1 MVKIG
6 LWVALLAG
14 AALFAG
20 LLAVR
25 GVDDVLAAFATAGW
39 GLALVAMLYAGAL
52 VVAGLAWASL
62 FRPPPPRLPGVLV
75 LRWIAFSVNQLLPV
89 AQLGGEVLRARLL
102 AHRGVDAPTAGA
114 SVVVDMTLGLA
125 SQALFTLAGVAL
137 LALAGGAV
145 GLGAGI
151 ALIAA
156 VAAMALVFLR
166 VQRRGF
172 FSRLAGLVE
181 KAAGGRDLTRVTGG
195 AAALD
200 AAVLAIYR
208 RPGRIFAGF
217 LGRLAVWVLFALETW
232 LIFHLIGHPISFTD
246 ALIIE
251 ALVQAVRTAGFLV
264 PGALGI
270 QEGGYLVFAA
280 AVGAPAD
287 LGLAVSLIKRARDLM
302 LGLPGLAVWQAG
314 EVARLRRRSAG
325 AGDRAAVG
333 GEQVAARGIE
343 VDAD

>member
-25 GVDDVLAAFATAGW
+25 GVDDVLAAFAAAGW
-39 GLALVAMLYAGAL
+39 GIALVGALYAGAL
-52 VVAGLAWASL
+52 AVAGLAWASL
-62 FRPPPPRLPGVLV
+62 IRPLPVRLLPQVLR

-102 AHRGVDAPTAGA
+102 AHRGVPAPEAGA
-114 SVVVDMTLGLA
+114 SVVVDMTAGLA
-125 SQALFTLAGVAL
+125 SQALFTVIGVVLLSLGGNGAGVEAG
-137 LALAGGAV
+137 LALIVAV
-145 GLGAGI
+145 GVL
-151 ALIAA
+151 AA
-156 VAAMALVFLR
+156 VFRWTQRHGFFLR
-166 VQRRGF
+166 
-172 FSRLAGLVE
+172 LARLVE
-181 KAAGGRDLTRVTGG
+181 KAAGGRDLTQLTGG

-200 AAVLAIYR
+200 GAVAAVYR
-208 RPGRIFAGF
+208 RPWRFF
-217 LGRLAVWVLFALETW
+217 VCFVGRLAVWLLFAVETW
-232 LIFHLIGHPISFTD
+232 LIFQLIGHPISLAD
-246 ALIIE
+246 AIVIE

-270 QEGGYLVFAA
+270 QEGGYLVFAV

-287 LGLAVSLIKRARDLM
+287 LGLAVSLMKRVRDLM

-314 EVARLRRRSAG
+314 ELARLGRRPWFGRQGRSG
-325 AGDRAAVG
+325 SGL
-333 GEQVAARGIE
+333 ES
-343 VDAD
+343 